1 MKTLFLYFLFCKFLL
16 LKRVQ
21 NKAITGNN
29 EALKILKDIFKK
41 ENAIKPEIVN
51 INKDI
56 LKLVDLNKKSILK
69 GKNDIVTAT
78 FILPTSFNIPPWI
91 TDHVSRKTDDISI
104 KTTTTESTSASKT
117 IIKKNTTKTTSIFY
131 YNLYI

>member
-1 MKTLFLYFLFCKFLL
+1 MKILFLYFLFCKFLL
-16 LKRVQ
+16 LNQVQ

-41 ENAIKPEIVN
+41 ENAIKQEIIN

-56 LKLVDLNKKSILK
+56 LKLVDLKRKSTL
-69 GKNDIVTAT
+69 NDIVTAT

-104 KTTTTESTSASKT
+104 KTSTTKSTSASKT

-131 YNLYI
+131 YIIYI

>member
-1 MKTLFLYFLFCKFLL
+1 MKILFLYFLFCKFLL
-16 LKRVQ
+16 LKQVQ

-41 ENAIKPEIVN
+41 ENAIKQEIIN

-56 LKLVDLNKKSILK
+56 LKLVDLDRKSTL
-69 GKNDIVTAT
+69 NDIITAT

-104 KTTTTESTSASKT
+104 KTSTTKSTSASKT

-131 YNLYI
+131 YILYI

>member
-1 MKTLFLYFLFCKFLL
+1 MKILFLYFLFCKFLL
-16 LKRVQ
+16 LKQVQ

-41 ENAIKPEIVN
+41 ENAIKQEIIN

-56 LKLVDLNKKSILK
+56 LKLVDLDRKSTL
-69 GKNDIVTAT
+69 NDIVTAT

-104 KTTTTESTSASKT
+104 KTSTTKSTSASKT

-131 YNLYI
+131 YILYI